1 MVTFSKNSFIVTT
14 MKNRMK
20 KIHAFCLIALFL
32 LCNGSLQAQQ
42 SQYIRDDVAHA
53 VGVLKGIYDDYST
66 TKAFD
71 IINDVAEK
79 DSDAYAM
86 NVMGLL
92 YMEGIGIEKNGELA
106 ISWLDK
112 AGTSGFCDAYH
123 NLGVIYKHGKC
134 NEKQNFKLAYETF
147 LKGALCGSD
156 ICRYDVG
163 FMLYKG
169 LGCKQDYHRAFDFF
183 QMAADNDNPHA
194 TYMLGLCYR
203 NGYGTEKDEE
213 TGMMLLNK
221 VANHGY
227 TAAIEEVMRTKPENS
242 FDDICVSDTLFSSI
256 PPNMPEIITH
266 INDTSLLNGVFEGF
280 VVMYDW
286 SGQHIL
292 GEKPVIMKS
301 KRVGEELSGLI
312 VLGTDSVVFTADIM
326 ADGSLQFK
334 KSYVNLYERYTFN
347 GKEKYKLNSAALD
360 IWEDRIKGKLSLYSL
375 SQREPER
382 PMYMELYRGI
392 QNGLTAENTNGYIK
406 IAPNPFTD
414 EFKATFKMA
423 DNAIAAARIF
433 DKTGTLI
440 WQQSLGALEKG
451 SHEIT
456 LCPNVKPGTHVLNI
470 SAGKQVLRTIIV
482 KKGGEI

>member
-20 KIHAFCLIALFL
+20 QIHAFCLIALFL

-92 YMEGIGIEKNGELA
+92 YMEGIGVEKNGKLA

-123 NLGVIYKHGKC
+123 NLGMIYKKGKC
-134 NEKQNFKLAYETF
+134 GEKQNFVSAYKAF
-147 LKGALCGSD
+147 LKGAIGGSNT
-156 ICRYDVG
+156 CQYDTG

-169 LGCKQDYHRAFDFF
+169 LGCQQDYYKALDYF
-183 QMAADNDNPHA
+183 QTASVNGNPYA

-213 TGMMLLNK
+213 KGMELLNK
-221 VANHGY
+221 AAILGY
-227 TAAIEEVMRTKPENS
+227 SDAIEEVMRENPENCLT
-242 FDDICVSDTLFSSI
+242 DIIVSDTLLSVI
-256 PPNMPEIITH
+256 PQKMPQISVDV
-266 INDTSLLNGVFEGF
+266 NDTTLLKGTYNGF

-286 SGQHIL
+286 SGQHVL
-292 GEKPVIMKS
+292 GEKPVFLIINRK
-301 KRVGEELSGLI
+301 GEEASGLF
-312 VLGTDSVVFTADIM
+312 VLGTDSIPFTANITSN
-326 ADGSLQFK
+326 GNLEFK
-334 KSYVNLYERYTFN
+334 KTCVNLNERYTFN
-347 GKEKYKLNSAALD
+347 GKARYMFNNTELD
-360 IWEDRIKGKLSLYSL
+360 IWNDKIIGKISLYSL
-375 SQREPER
+375 TLREPER
-382 PMYMELYRGI
+382 PMYIELYRNCGESASDI
-392 QNGLTAENTNGYIK
+392 SNNGYINTT
-406 IAPNPFTD
+406 PNPFETSFD
-414 EFKATFKMA
+414 AIFQLTNKATA
-423 DNAIAAARIF
+423 TARVF
-433 DKTGTLI
+433 DKYGMPV
-440 WQQSLGALEKG
+440 WRQSLG
-451 SHEIT
+451 T
-456 LCPNVKPGTHVLNI
+456 LAEGKHRIKLYPTLRSGYHILNI
-470 SAGKQVLRTIIV
+470 TAGKQVLRKIIV
-482 KKGGEI
+482 KK